1 VARGSTKTPI
11 VAAKPVLTASEIR
24 RGIERIQSRIADLE
38 AFNIGLV
45 RSADNPPELRAL
57 ETSIERTLGK
67 SFGDNTADYKRFVE
81 ASQLMAVF
89 YSFSDNY
96 PARQHYAEQITERIA
111 ASKHMLRE
119 AINALQEELSDIES
133 GSDSSVTGPLQQR
146 QELSR
151 KVFIVHGHEGEPREA
166 VAGFLRKIDFA
177 PVILR
182 EQTNQ
187 GRTIVEKFEDHAD
200 VDFAVVLLT
209 PDDVGGP
216 KGGQLQSRARQNV
229 VLELGYFIG
238 KLGREN
244 VCAIKSGDLEIPS
257 DIFGVIWTDFDNR
270 GAWKAALARELEDA
284 GHTIDWNKAMRP

>member
-1 VARGSTKTPI
+1 MARGSAKTPV
-11 VAAKPVLTASEIR
+11 VAATPVLTASEIR

-57 ETSIERTLGK
+57 ETSIERTLAK
-67 SFGDNTADYKRFVE
+67 SFGDNTADYNRFVE
-81 ASQLMAVF
+81 SSRLAAVF
-89 YSFSDNY
+89 LGVSNNYS
-96 PARQHYAEQITERIA
+96 ARHHYVEEITDRIA
-111 ASKHMLRE
+111 TSKHMLHE
-119 AINALQEELSDIES
+119 AINALQEELSDIENGS
-133 GSDSSVTGPLQQR
+133 GSSAARPLQQR

-166 VAGFLRKIDFA
+166 VAGFLRKIDFV

-187 GRTIVEKFEDHAD
+187 GRTTVEKFEDHSD
-200 VDFAVVLLT
+200 VGFAVVLLT

-216 KGGQLQSRARQNV
+216 KDGQLQPRARQNV
-229 VLELGYFIG
+229 ILELGYFIG
-238 KLGREN
+238 KLGRRN

-257 DIFGVIWTDFDNR
+257 DIFDIIWTDFDNR
-270 GAWKAALARELEDA
+270 GAWKSALARELEDA
-284 GHTIDWNKAMRP
+284 GHTIDWNNAMRP